1 MELPGSSLQSSGVV
15 MELTG
20 SCHGVVWM
28 FPLSLGFLCHG
39 VAFHCHG
46 VDWELSSVSR
56 SCHGVDQE
64 LSSVI
69 RSCHGVDLELS
80 SGAVMELSWSC
91 PLSLRV
97 VMEL

>member
-46 VDWELSSVSR
+46 VDWELTG
-56 SCHGVDQE
+56 SCPLSAGV
-64 LSSVI
+64 
-69 RSCHGVDLELS
+69 
-80 SGAVMELSWSC
+80 VMELTRSC
-91 PLSLRV
+91 PLSLGV
-97 VMEL
+97 AMELT